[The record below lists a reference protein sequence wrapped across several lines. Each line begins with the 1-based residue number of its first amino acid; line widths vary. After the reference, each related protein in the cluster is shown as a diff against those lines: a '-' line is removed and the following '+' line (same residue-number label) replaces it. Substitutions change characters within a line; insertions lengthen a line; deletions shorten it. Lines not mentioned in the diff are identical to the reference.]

1 MTAAGT
7 EHVTSNFVRF
17 GNVIFRFRNVLFP
30 AVLLALFLSFR
41 PHYPGG
47 NERLDYLVDAV
58 GLAVAAS
65 GQLLRVLVIG
75 SVYIIRGGRNRR
87 VYAEDLVTAG
97 FFAHSRNPLYLGN
110 LLVLFGLFLIYHN
123 PWVYSLGGA
132 FFVLS
137 YAGIVAAEEAYL
149 RGKFGP
155 GYEAYMRAVPRWLP
169 RFRGLRQSLS
179 EVRFNWRRVVLKEY
193 TSTYT
198 WMAIAVVLLATETL
212 AHHSYEERAT
222 YLNLLWICLALLT
235 IGWAAARYL
244 KKSRRWRVPPIA
256 AT

>member
-1 MTAAGT
+1 MSAART
-7 EHVTSNFVRF
+7 EHADNSFVRF
-17 GNVIFRFRNVLFP
+17 GNFVFRFRNVLFP
-30 AVLLALFLSFR
+30 AVLLALFLAFR
-41 PHYPGG
+41 PQYLGG
-47 NERLDYLVDAV
+47 SERLDYLLDAI

-65 GQLLRVLVIG
+65 GQLLRILVIG

-87 VYAEDLVTAG
+87 VYAKDLVTEG

-110 LLVLFGLFLIYHN
+110 LMVLLGLFLIYHS
-123 PWVYSLGGA
+123 PWVYTLGGV

-149 RGKFGP
+149 RRKFGP
-155 GYEAYMRAVPRWLP
+155 GYDAYMRAVPRWLP

-179 EVRFNWRRVVLKEY
+179 GVRFNWRRVVLKEY

-212 AHHSYEERAT
+212 VHHSYQERST
-222 YLNLLWICLALLT
+222 YLNLLWVCLALLT
-235 IGWAAARYL
+235 VGWGVARYL
-244 KKSRRWRVPPIA
+244 KKSRRLRVPPLA